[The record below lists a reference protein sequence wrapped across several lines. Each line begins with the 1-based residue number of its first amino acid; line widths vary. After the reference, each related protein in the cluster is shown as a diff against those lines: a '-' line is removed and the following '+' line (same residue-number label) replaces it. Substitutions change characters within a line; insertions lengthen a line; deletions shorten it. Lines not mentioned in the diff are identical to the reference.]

1 MRMQEVRIVT
11 WQLSVFLENRA
22 GRMAEVISLL
32 EEANIGILAVS
43 LADATDFGILR
54 LVVDEP
60 EKAQEALNRSGL
72 AVRQTEILVVSI
84 PDRRGGLSE
93 VLRLLR
99 EAAINIEYLYSFT
112 EKPEAEALMV
122 IRTDHNRAAA
132 RRLIEMGIRVIGTDG
147 GDSQ

>member
-1 MRMQEVRIVT
+1 MVT

-32 EEANIGILAVS
+32 EEANIRILAVS

-60 EKAQEALNRSGL
+60 KKAQETLCRAGL
-72 AVRQTEILVVSI
+72 AVRETEILIVSI

-112 EKPEAEALMV
+112 EKPETEALMV
-122 IRTDHNRAAA
+122 IRTDHNPAAA
-132 RRLIEMGIRVIGTDG
+132 RRLIEMGIQVIGSDN
-147 GDSQ
+147 GDPQ